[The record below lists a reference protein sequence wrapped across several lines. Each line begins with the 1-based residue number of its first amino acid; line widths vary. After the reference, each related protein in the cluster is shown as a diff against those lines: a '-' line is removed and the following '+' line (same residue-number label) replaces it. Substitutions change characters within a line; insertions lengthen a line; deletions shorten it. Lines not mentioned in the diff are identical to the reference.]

1 MEHCVWRSQE
11 TPFLEKWVFRLTWA
25 GIFSLVFIEIFVN
38 SPAFQ
43 TVKPA
48 ILNFLGDGDA

>member
-1 MEHCVWRSQE
+1 MWRSQE